1 MTYNNPYLSF
11 LNRTYRKMHHTGL
24 PDVTYIARL
33 SKNPQNCDFG
43 NFRINDINKLQAS
56 KTRIQGFSTPM
67 KKLPSSKKEF

>member
-1 MTYNNPYLSF
+1 MMKF
-11 LNRTYRKMHHTGL
+11 RYRKTWDIAAGNQISVDFM
-24 PDVTYIARL
+24 YIERL